1 MCCRGVVRV
10 HRFMLN
16 ELRASGAIAGGARA
30 AFVNGLVRHL
40 ARMTNS
46 SAPRTNAT
54 MKRSSRHGS
63 FRCMKREV
71 SKSHCNNEKDRRED
85 EQDRNEWVNHREG
98 QRDEK
103 RRNEAKQRD
112 GAVDL
117 IDGAQKAIEHV
128 RRVVRDT
135 SICAVRTRHSSRFLG
150 EANHRAH
157 HDGQYTA
164 IAPHTNCGSSR
175 DATALAR
182 RRSSTLL

>member
-1 MCCRGVVRV
+1 
-10 HRFMLN
+10 MLN
-16 ELRASGAIAGGARA
+16 ELRASGAIAGGAPA
-30 AFVNGLVRHL
+30 ACVNGLVRHL

-71 SKSHCNNEKDRRED
+71 SKSHCDNEKDRRKD
-85 EQDRNEWVNHREG
+85 EQDRNERVNHRER

-103 RRNEAKQRD
+103 RRDKAKQRD

-117 IDGAQKAIEHV
+117 INGAQNAVDHV

-164 IAPHTNCGSSR
+164 TAPDTNCGSCR
-175 DATALAR
+175 DATALAP